1 MSMDEV
7 IENLWVGDFG
17 AATSIEL
24 LEMAGVKYV
33 VSCMR
38 GKVRVHETMRRHQ
51 IPLDDTEEQDVLAYL
66 PATIAF
72 IQKSLASGDGVLIHC
87 MAGMSRSATIAAAY
101 LMYSQGLD
109 PTGALE
115 LIREVRPTIQPNPS
129 FLHQLEVFHAAYCKI
144 TKRDKNIREYYLQR
158 ATTEMINGDGSLPN
172 MDMIASFPRTPTASA
187 PATPGGPRRRIRCKM
202 CRREL
207 ATREHMMDH
216 SQGGPTTPVSVNGS
230 ATVSRRQSFS
240 DANGNVANGL
250 QLTSMSP
257 AGSRRPST
265 TKPPRRSS
273 LSRSMTPGGV
283 TGLLGGGLTP
293 LTSMPAADKAD
304 KFDKDDGNGYIS
316 HPDRRPSII
325 ASEAIKKLSTLA
337 MTTVEDDGPDD
348 YAIDDEDEE
357 DDETPSATNTSAAPS
372 PITASGPLV
381 GNGRVQAL
389 RSNSLSGVAARR
401 GKPHRISLPSGVR
414 KELELPRTPADEVT
428 PGRNASLAIDP
439 AIAQAVAVAAQ
450 ENEMRI
456 DEVAPTASGP
466 TSPQYQHP
474 SEMYSGLPP
483 KLAALRRPS
492 VVQAFKASGLTG
504 MTPISQ
510 TPGSP
515 PILYNPKCSGYF
527 VEPLKWMQPF
537 LDKGQLAGKIICPN
551 PKCGAKL
558 GNYDWAGVSCS
569 CKEWVTPGFCIHKS
583 KVDEVW

>member
-66 PATIAF
+66 PATISF

-144 TKRDKNIREYYLQR
+144 TKRDKNIREYYLER
-158 ATTEMINGDGSLPN
+158 TTNEMINGDGSVPDL
-172 MDMIASFPRTPTASA
+172 DMIASYPRTPTASA
-187 PATPGGPRRRIRCKM
+187 PGTPGGPRRRIRCKM
-202 CRREL
+202 CR
-207 ATREHMMDH
+207 
-216 SQGGPTTPVSVNGS
+216 
-230 ATVSRRQSFS
+230 QSFN
-240 DANGNVANGL
+240 DANGNIANGL

-257 AGSRRPST
+257 VGSRRPST
-265 TKPPRRSS
+265 TKPARRSS
-273 LSRSMTPGGV
+273 LNRSITPVVGGV
-283 TGLLGGGLTP
+283 LGGGLTP
-293 LTSMPAADKAD
+293 LTTMQTANKAD
-304 KFDKDDGNGYIS
+304 KTDKLDKDDVNG

-337 MTTVEDDGPDD
+337 MTAVGDDGPDD
-348 YAIDDEDEE
+348 YALDDEDE

-372 PITASGPLV
+372 PVTVSGPLV

-389 RSNSLSGVAARR
+389 RSNSHSGVAARR
-401 GKPHRISLPSGVR
+401 GQPHQISLPSGIR

-428 PGRNASLAIDP
+428 PGRDASLAINP
-439 AIAQAVAVAAQ
+439 AIAQAVAARK
-450 ENEMRI
+450 NEM
-456 DEVAPTASGP
+456 EMEQAAASGP

-474 SEMYSGLPP
+474 SEVYSSLPP

-504 MTPISQ
+504 MTPILQ
-510 TPGSP
+510 TPAPTASP

-537 LDKGQLAGKIICPN
+537 LEKGQLAGKIVCPN

-569 CKEWVTPGFCIHKS
+569 CKEWVTPGFCIHRS
-583 KVDEVW
+583 KVDEIW

>member
-38 GKVRVHETMRRHQ
+38 GKVRVHETMRRYQ

-72 IQKSLASGDGVLIHC
+72 IQKALASGDGVLIHC

-109 PTGALE
+109 PAGALE

-129 FLHQLEVFHAAYCKI
+129 FLHQLEVFHAAYCKV

-158 ATTEMINGDGSLPN
+158 ATNDMINGDGSLPDMN
-172 MDMIASFPRTPTASA
+172 MIASYPRTPTASA

-250 QLTSMSP
+250 QLTGISP

-265 TKPPRRSS
+265 TKPQRRSS
-273 LSRSMTPGGV
+273 LSRSITPGGV
-283 TGLLGGGLTP
+283 SGVLGGGLTP
-293 LTSMPAADKAD
+293 LTTMQTTDKAD
-304 KFDKDDGNGYIS
+304 KIDKTDKDDTNGYIS

-325 ASEAIKKLSTLA
+325 ASEAIKKLN
-337 MTTVEDDGPDD
+337 
-348 YAIDDEDEE
+348 DEDEE
-357 DDETPSATNTSAAPS
+357 EEETPSATNTSAAPS
-372 PITASGPLV
+372 GIAASGPLV

-401 GKPHRISLPSGVR
+401 GKPHRISLPPGIR

-428 PGRNASLAIDP
+428 PGQDASFTINP
-439 AIAQAVAVAAQ
+439 AIAQAVVAK
-450 ENEMRI
+450 ENEMEI
-456 DEVAPTASGP
+456 EEAAGVASGP
-466 TSPQYQHP
+466 ASPHP
-474 SEMYSGLPP
+474 GDMYSGLPP

-492 VVQAFKASGLTG
+492 VVQAFKTSGLTG
-504 MTPISQ
+504 MTPMS
-510 TPGSP
+510 PAPSP
-515 PILYNPKCSGYF
+515 PILCNPKCSGYF

-569 CKEWVTPGFCIHKS
+569 CKEWVTPGFCIHRS
-583 KVDEVW
+583 KVDEIW

>member
-24 LEMAGVKYV
+24 LEMAGVK
-33 VSCMR
+33 
-38 GKVRVHETMRRHQ
+38 
-51 IPLDDTEEQDVLAYL
+51 
-66 PATIAF
+66 
-72 IQKSLASGDGVLIHC
+72 
-87 MAGMSRSATIAAAY
+87 
-101 LMYSQGLD
+101 
-109 PTGALE
+109 
-115 LIREVRPTIQPNPS
+115 PNPS
-129 FLHQLEVFHAAYCKI
+129 FLHQLDVFHAAYCKI
-144 TKRDKNIREYYLQR
+144 SKRDKNIREYYLER
-158 ATTEMINGDGSLPN
+158 TANEMINGDGSAPD
-172 MDMIASFPRTPTASA
+172 MSMIASYPRTPTASA
-187 PATPGGPRRRIRCKM
+187 PGTPGGPRRRIRCKM

-216 SQGGPTTPVSVNGS
+216 SQGGPTTPISVNGS

-240 DANGNVANGL
+240 DSNGNVANGL

-273 LSRSMTPGGV
+273 LNQSMKPGGI
-283 TGLLGGGLTP
+283 LGGGLTP
-293 LTSMPAADKAD
+293 LTTMQPTDKQD
-304 KFDKDDGNGYIS
+304 KVDKDDKDDTNGYIS

-325 ASEAIKKLSTLA
+325 ASEAIKKLSTLT
-337 MTTVEDDGPDD
+337 MTAVDSDGPDD
-348 YAIDDEDEE
+348 YAVDDEDE

-372 PITASGPLV
+372 PITISGPLV
-381 GNGRVQAL
+381 GNGRVHAL
-389 RSNSLSGVAARR
+389 RSDPLNGVAIRR
-401 GKPHRISLPSGVR
+401 GKPHRISLSGAH

-428 PGRNASLAIDP
+428 PGLDATRAIDP
-439 AIAQAVAVAAQ
+439 SVAQAVAAQ
-450 ENEMRI
+450 ENVMEL
-456 DEVAPTASGP
+456 DEVASSP

-492 VVQAFKASGLTG
+492 VAQAFKASGLTG
-504 MTPISQ
+504 MTPISHS
-510 TPGSP
+510 PALSP

-527 VEPLKWMQPF
+527 VEPLKWMKPF
-537 LDKGQLAGKIICPN
+537 LETGQLAGKIICPN

-569 CKEWVTPGFCIHKS
+569 CKEWVTPGFCIHRS
-583 KVDEVW
+583 KVDEIW

>member
-38 GKVRVHETMRRHQ
+38 GKVQVHETMQRHQ
-51 IPLDDTEEQDVLAYL
+51 IPLDDTEEQDVLSYL

-129 FLHQLEVFHAAYCKI
+129 FLHQLDVFHAAYCKI
-144 TKRDKNIREYYLQR
+144 SKRDKNIREYYLER
-158 ATTEMINGDGSLPN
+158 TTNEIINGDGSALD
-172 MDMIASFPRTPTASA
+172 MSMIASYPRTPTASA

-207 ATREHMMDH
+207 ATREHMMEH
-216 SQGGPTTPVSVNGS
+216 SQGGPTTPVSINGS

-240 DANGNVANGL
+240 DSSGNVANGL

-273 LSRSMTPGGV
+273 LNQSMKPGGI
-283 TGLLGGGLTP
+283 LGGGLTP
-293 LTSMPAADKAD
+293 LTTMQPTDKVNKVD
-304 KFDKDDGNGYIS
+304 KIEKDDANGYIS

-337 MTTVEDDGPDD
+337 MTAVDPDGPDD
-348 YAIDDEDEE
+348 YAVDDDEEE
-357 DDETPSATNTSAAPS
+357 EETPSATNTSAAPS
-372 PITASGPLV
+372 PVTISGPLV

-389 RSNSLSGVAARR
+389 RSDSLNGVAARR
-401 GKPHRISLPSGVR
+401 GKPHRISLPSGAR

-428 PGRNASLAIDP
+428 PGLDATRAIDP
-439 AIAQAVAVAAQ
+439 SIAQAVAAQ
-450 ENEMRI
+450 ENVMEL
-456 DEVAPTASGP
+456 DEAASGP
-466 TSPQYQHP
+466 TSSQYQHP

-510 TPGSP
+510 TPALSP

-527 VEPLKWMQPF
+527 VEPLKWMKPF
-537 LDKGQLAGKIICPN
+537 LENGQLAGKIICPN

-569 CKEWVTPGFCIHKS
+569 CKEWVTPGFCIHRS
-583 KVDEVW
+583 KVDEIW